1 MAVNYHGILHPIYSI
16 LHPIFFGGR
25 AGGRA
30 GMMLKKKK
38 KVKLKDS
45 YSVKLQAF

>member
-25 AGGRA
+25 AGGYDV
-30 GMMLKKKK
+30 KKKK